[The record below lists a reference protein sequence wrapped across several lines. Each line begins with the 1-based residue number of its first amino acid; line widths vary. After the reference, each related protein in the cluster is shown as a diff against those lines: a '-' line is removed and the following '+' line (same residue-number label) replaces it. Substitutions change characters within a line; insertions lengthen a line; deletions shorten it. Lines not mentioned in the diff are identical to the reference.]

1 MEQDK
6 VIHRNLIIINGDERP
21 ADAAANN
28 FIAAATM
35 KQIILT
41 QTILQAAI
49 IWPVLRNKA
58 ALKRK

>member
-1 MEQDK
+1 VTNTEQDK
-6 VIHRNLIIINGDERP
+6 IIHRNLIIIHGDERP

-49 IWPVLRNKA
+49 I
-58 ALKRK
+58 